1 MTTNWV
7 DLLNHIADGRDLTS
21 DEVSAAMHSIMSGE
35 ASPAKIASFIY
46 GIRVK
51 GITPTELEAAA
62 STMLDFAQ
70 PIKLPSPS
78 NDNRGP
84 AVDIVGT
91 GGDGAHTVNVST
103 MASLLVASMGI
114 DVIKHGNRAA
124 SSRSGG
130 ADMLEA
136 LGIPID
142 LSPADVTHMLS
153 HHHFAFIFARTYH
166 PAMKYAAPVCSDIK
180 VPTLFNLLGPMT
192 NPARPTAGL
201 IGCAFPEMTSVMA
214 NAFVRRGDT
223 VLVVHGQDGLDE
235 FSVSGPTEV
244 YVTHDG
250 GAERYEFDPRDYGF
264 SYYPVS
270 AIRGGDAGTNARV
283 ARQLFSL
290 GPVADTPTTPLP
302 CNMSAVENAVLFSA
316 AGALVSVRECGK
328 ESFHDAMGDALD
340 RAKAALHDQGTKDRI
355 QRLISEK
362 RACRPLHNS

>member
-7 DLLNHIADGRDLTS
+7 DLLNHIADGRDLPP

-70 PIKLPSPS
+70 PVKLPPSP
-78 NDNRGP
+78 NDDRGP

-103 MASLLVASMGI
+103 MASLLIASMGI

-136 LGIPID
+136 LGVPID
-142 LSPADVTHMLS
+142 LSPDDVTHMLS
-153 HHHFAFIFARTYH
+153 QHHFAFIFARTYH
-166 PAMKYAAPVCSDIK
+166 PAMKYAAPVRSDIK

-214 NAFVRRGDT
+214 DAFARRGDT

-235 FSVSGPTEV
+235 FSVSGPTDV

-270 AIRGGDAGTNARV
+270 AIRGGDADTNARV

-290 GPVADTPTTPLP
+290 DPVADTPTTPLP
-302 CNMSAVENAVLFSA
+302 CDMSAVENAVLFSA
-316 AGALVSVRECGK
+316 AGALVSAQGGDK
-328 ESFHDAMGDALD
+328 ESFRDAMGHALD
-340 RAKAALHDQGTKDRI
+340 RAKAALHDEGTKDRI
-355 QRLISEK
+355 QHLVSEK
-362 RACRPLHNS
+362 RP

>member
-7 DLLNHIADGRDLTS
+7 DLLNHIADGRDLTA

-62 STMLDFAQ
+62 STMLDFAE
-70 PIKLPSPS
+70 PITLPPS
-78 NDNRGP
+78 LNEAHCP

-103 MASLLVASMGI
+103 MAALLIASMGI

-136 LGIPID
+136 LGVPID
-142 LSPADVTHMLS
+142 LSPANVTSMVS
-153 HHHFAFIFARTYH
+153 QHHFAFIFARTYH
-166 PAMKYAAPVCSDIK
+166 PAMKYAAPVRSDIK

-192 NPARPTAGL
+192 NPAQPTAGL
-201 IGCAFPEMTSVMA
+201 IGCAFPDMTSVMA
-214 NAFVRRGDT
+214 NAFARRGDT
-223 VLVVHGQDGLDE
+223 VLVVHGHDGLDE
-235 FSVSGPTEV
+235 FSVSGPTDV

-250 GAERYEFDPRDYGF
+250 GVERSEFDPRDYGF
-264 SYYPVS
+264 AYHPVS
-270 AIRGGDAGTNARV
+270 AIRGGDADTNARV

-290 GPVADTPTTPLP
+290 DPTTADRPTTPLP
-302 CNMSAVENAVLFSA
+302 CDMDAVENAVLFSA
-316 AGALVSVRECGK
+316 AGALVSVHGHGK
-328 ESFHDAMGDALD
+328 ESFHDAMGNALN
-340 RAKAALHDQGTKDRI
+340 RAKVALHDEGTTERI
-355 QRLISEK
+355 RRLISGEH
-362 RACRPLHNS
+362 LS